1 MTTKCFVPS
10 CGLRSQTQGK
20 SSPISPVLPGPLSSQ
35 PTQPPPGPVPFP
47 DQGLELLQE
56 PSITDRGW
64 LKSHLIGPHPG
75 PSESGSPS
83 CLRFGH
89 SLNQNLQSK
98 RWWKVQSFLPCLG
111 FAQGW
116 TSNTAVPHTVRPHPL
131 LCKIRKQI
139 GICNRYEQDDGNSES
154 KMPPVPRSYPTP
166 CHVCKE
172 LRTPT
177 LCVWLNPTGW

>member
-1 MTTKCFVPS
+1 MVSTPNPGQVQSHQPWAPRASQLSANLATTRP
-10 CGLRSQTQGK
+10 GT
-20 SSPISPVLPGPLSSQ
+20 IPGPR
-35 PTQPPPGPVPFP
+35 PGVPPA
-47 DQGLELLQE
+47 DHLLQE
-56 PSITDRGW
+56 LSITNRGW

-83 CLRFGH
+83 SLRFGH
-89 SLNQNLQSK
+89 SLNQNPQSK
-98 RWWKVQSFLPCLG
+98 HWWKVQSFLPCLG

-116 TSNTAVPHTVRPHPL
+116 TSNMAVPHTVGLRPL

-139 GICNRYEQDDGNSES
+139 GICNRYEQDDGNTES

-172 LRTPT
+172 LISGQEKQDPQFPINT
-177 LCVWLNPTGW
+177 LRH